1 MEKGKA
7 KSAAAAAAVTDSLPK
22 LDSVASSESSSD
34 RRFASW
40 LQPSGQLSKRS
51 KPPSLVSLCV
61 GVVGKHLEDI
71 IPDLEE
77 IAITFPPDIK
87 MALAAVA
94 RRRRLLDDNVI
105 VPLADGSWEILDI
118 SGSNVTDVG
127 LIKLAEICRSLRAV
141 DISRC
146 ENITV
151 AGVSGVLQH
160 CHSLETLRC
169 GGCRRSDYM
178 ARCCLGIL
186 KPKLRDVDG
195 DSWEELD
202 ATEIIDG
209 AHSLRW
215 LVWPRIDKYTLEDF
229 SAECPRI
236 TVNPKPSPFTLRG
249 AQVPREAWPDII
261 LDEPFVK
268 DIDPETWAVSGFRP
282 RKISAPLSS
291 PTSELSVAEKFRLA
305 FLERDNRLAPKRAKN
320 VRQHQRRAE
329 KEFMAMD
336 TRAKALALASKLG
349 KLLHNRH

>member
-7 KSAAAAAAVTDSLPK
+7 KLAAVSDSVPK
-22 LDSVASSESSSD
+22 LDSVSSSTGSDRKFAASSLRSSG
-34 RRFASW
+34 
-40 LQPSGQLSKRS
+40 PPIKRS

-61 GVVGKHLEDI
+61 GVIGKHLEDI
-71 IPDLEE
+71 IADLEE
-77 IAITFPPDIK
+77 IAVAFPLDIK
-87 MALAAVA
+87 MAVTSIA

-105 VPLADGSWEILDI
+105 VSLADGSWEILDI
-118 SGSNVTDVG
+118 SGSNVSDVG
-127 LIKLAEICRSLRAV
+127 LIKLAGICRSLRAV

-146 ENITV
+146 ENISV
-151 AGVSGVLQH
+151 AGVSGLLQH

-169 GGCRRSDYM
+169 GGCPRSDYT

-186 KPKLRDVDG
+186 KPKLHDADG

-202 ATEIIDG
+202 PSEIIDG

-215 LVWPRIDKYTLEDF
+215 LVWPRIDKNTLENF

-249 AQVPREAWPDII
+249 AQVPREAWPDVI
-261 LDEPFVK
+261 LDEPFVR

-282 RKISAPLSS
+282 KKISAPLSS
-291 PTSELSVAEKFRLA
+291 PTSELSMAEKFRLA

-320 VRQHQRRAE
+320 MRQHQRRAE

-336 TRAKALALASKLG
+336 TRAKALALATKLSKS
-349 KLLHNRH
+349 LHNRH

>member
-7 KSAAAAAAVTDSLPK
+7 KSAAAAVTDSLPK

-40 LQPSGQLSKRS
+40 LQPSGPLIKRS

-71 IPDLEE
+71 IADLEE
-77 IAITFPPDIK
+77 IAITFPSDIK

-94 RRRRLLDDNVI
+94 RRRRLLDNNVI

-127 LIKLAEICRSLRAV
+127 LIKLAGICRSLRAV

-169 GGCRRSDYM
+169 G
-178 ARCCLGIL
+178 
-186 KPKLRDVDG
+186 K
-195 DSWEELD
+195 
-202 ATEIIDG
+202 
-209 AHSLRW
+209 
-215 LVWPRIDKYTLEDF
+215 
-229 SAECPRI
+229 
-236 TVNPKPSPFTLRG
+236 
-249 AQVPREAWPDII
+249 
-261 LDEPFVK
+261 
-268 DIDPETWAVSGFRP
+268 
-282 RKISAPLSS
+282 
-291 PTSELSVAEKFRLA
+291 
-305 FLERDNRLAPKRAKN
+305 
-320 VRQHQRRAE
+320 
-329 KEFMAMD
+329 
-336 TRAKALALASKLG
+336 
-349 KLLHNRH
+349 

>member
-40 LQPSGQLSKRS
+40 LQPSGPLIKRS

-71 IPDLEE
+71 IADLEE
-77 IAITFPPDIK
+77 IAITFPSDIK